1 MGHREAMDDYLDTLE
16 CQAPMPADAGL
27 CVGNADDE
35 AVFADLTMRMRSIRK
50 AKNHDYGNATSQVV
64 DRYGYVGVISRIFEK
79 LCRSERLMLGD
90 EPVLVEGESVRDTLL
105 DMAITSVNLIIE
117 YDKRQGT

>member
-1 MGHREAMDDYLDTLE
+1 MDEYLETLD
-16 CQAPMPADAGL
+16 CQTPRSAEL
-27 CVGNADDE
+27 EQRVENSDE
-35 AVFADLTMRMRSIRK
+35 ESIFVDLTKRMCSMRK
-50 AKNHDYGNATSQVV
+50 AKSHDYGNATSQVV

-90 EPVLVEGESVRDTLL
+90 EAAQVEGESVRDTLL

-117 YDKRQGT
+117 YDKRQGS